1 MIKTIGILLFMI
13 CGLFTGQA
21 MAKSEQ
27 SKYQNGE
34 NLIWMMRCMLQ
45 SVKTGRCD
53 MPMIENQQNMALQ
66 WDFLR
71 VFKEEYSVGNSVKLC
86 YFTAKQTVKM
96 TLIPEFEQQTD
107 RFFAEFGTLSQ
118 EMQLSMCEAIISSCS
133 QILQANKKEVFGKA
147 KLLRKVTPLC
157 FAVVAV
163 IFM

>member
-13 CGLFTGQA
+13 CGFFTGQA
-21 MAKSEQ
+21 MAKKEQ

-34 NLIWMMRCMLQ
+34 NLIWMMKCMLQ
-45 SVKTGRCD
+45 SVKTGRTD
-53 MPMIENQQNMALQ
+53 MPMIDNQQNMALQ

-71 VFKEEYSVGNSVKLC
+71 VFKEKYSAGNPVKFC
-86 YFTAKQTVKM
+86 YFTAKQAVKM

-107 RFFAEFGTLSQ
+107 RFFAEFGTLTQ
-118 EMQLSMCEAIISSCS
+118 EMQLSMCETIISACS

-147 KLLRKVTPLC
+147 KLFRKVTPLC